1 MLVSKVLKATWLVA
15 VCTLGSAFSAQADVI
30 YPIFATASSAYPTY
44 GAQFAIDT
52 GPNSAFTDWASNGQ
66 GLGSTLNLDLGA
78 VYTLASA
85 NVTDRVTSG
94 GANGG
99 FVGGTTDFTTKFSIQ
114 AFTNSSFST
123 ALGSALLL
131 FTVTTPINPTI
142 PADFLTIANLNGLT
156 AEYLQ
161 YTVLASNGPNPGL
174 SDINFT
180 TAVPEPSTW
189 AMMLLGFAGVGLLA
203 YRRKN
208 KPHFRFA

>member
-1 MLVSKVLKATWLVA
+1 VLVSKVLKATWFVA
-15 VCTLGSAFSAQADVI
+15 VCTLGSAFSAQAAVI
-30 YPIFATASSAYPTY
+30 YPTSATASSAYTTY

-52 GPNSAFTDWASNGQ
+52 GPNSAFTDWASNSQ
-66 GLGSTLNLDLGA
+66 GVGSTLNLDLGA

-99 FVGGTTDFTTKFSIQ
+99 FVGGTTDFTTQFSIQ
-114 AFTNSSFST
+114 AFADSNFSN
-123 ALGSALLL
+123 AIGSALI
-131 FTVTTPINPTI
+131 FNVTAPVNPTTPAN
-142 PADFLTIANLNGLT
+142 FLTIADLNGLT